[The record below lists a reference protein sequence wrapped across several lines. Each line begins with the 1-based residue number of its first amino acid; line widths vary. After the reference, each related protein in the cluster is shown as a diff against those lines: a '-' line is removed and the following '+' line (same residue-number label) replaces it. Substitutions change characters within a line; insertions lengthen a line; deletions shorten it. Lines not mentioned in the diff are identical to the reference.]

1 MNSINLTGRLTK
13 DPELKTKAS
22 GDGSYTFFCLAV
34 DDGKDKEGKKLTN
47 FIDCIAY
54 NQQASFLCNYAKK
67 GDLIELS
74 GKLHVSNREDEQGN
88 KTKRTTVIAFNVG
101 ICSSKRDQAAKPE
114 TVAPAR
120 PETVAPARTVE
131 LSLEPTEAVYG
142 SELPFEL

>member
-13 DPELKTKAS
+13 DLELKQKQS

-34 DDGKDKEGKKLTN
+34 DDGKDKAGNKLTN
-47 FIDCIAY
+47 FVDCIAY

-88 KTKRTTVIAFNVG
+88 KTKRVTVMAFTVG

-114 TVAPAR
+114 TVAPAKL
-120 PETVAPARTVE
+120 ETATEQAPI
-131 LSLEPTEAVYG
+131 S

>member
-34 DDGKDKEGKKLTN
+34 DDGKDKNGNKITN

-54 NQQASFLCNYAKK
+54 NQQASFLSTYAKK
-67 GDLIELS
+67 GDMIELS

-88 KTKRTTVIAFNVG
+88 KTKRTTVIAFTVG
-101 ICSSKRDQAAKPE
+101 IISSPKRDQAAKPE
-114 TVAPAR
+114 TVAPAKAIE
-120 PETVAPARTVE
+120 PTI
-131 LSLEPTEAVYG
+131 EPTEAVDG